1 MKRKLVWVS
10 ALLAVAVLLSAG
22 IAWRHSR
29 ESALPANIAHANGR
43 LEMTRVDVAVK
54 YGGRIVA
61 LPVHEGDLLA
71 AGAIVA
77 REDDAELRAQLD
89 AARATRERATATR
102 QRASDEAD
110 ASTAQVRL
118 ARLEWTQASNL
129 FASGQVSGVE
139 RERRQYALD
148 GAQAAQDAARAA
160 QGEASAAIAEADAQ
174 IARLQ
179 AVIDETIIRAPL
191 AGRVEYRV
199 VEVGTVLPAG
209 GRVVSMLNPEDIYFT
224 TFLPGQQAGRLSIG
238 EEARIVLDAFPGEP
252 IPATVG
258 YVAGEAQFTPK
269 YVETQGERAKLM
281 YRVKLQLPLEVASRL
296 APRLKGGMTG
306 EGYVRLDASQPW
318 PPALAAHGG

>member
-1 MKRKLVWVS
+1 MKRKLVWIGAV
-10 ALLAVAVLLSAG
+10 LAVAALLSAG
-22 IAWRHSR
+22 VAWRHNR
-29 ESALPANIAHANGR
+29 EGALPADIAHANGR

-71 AGAIVA
+71 AGAVVA

-89 AARATRERATATR
+89 AAKAARERAAATR
-102 QRASDEAD
+102 QRAGDEAD

-129 FASGQVSGVE
+129 FASGQISGVE
-139 RERRQYALD
+139 RERRQLALD
-148 GAQAAQDAARAA
+148 GAQAALDAARAA

-174 IARLQ
+174 VARLQ

-199 VEVGTVLPAG
+199 VEVGTMLPAG

-224 TFLPGQQAGRLSIG
+224 IFLPGPQAGRLAIG
-238 EEARIVLDAFPGEP
+238 AQARIVLDAFPGEP
-252 IPATVG
+252 IPARVG
-258 YVAGEAQFTPK
+258 YVASDAQFTPK

-281 YRVKLQLPLEVASRL
+281 YRVKLQLPPEVARRF
-296 APRLKGGMTG
+296 AARLKGGMTG
-306 EGYVRLDASQPW
+306 DGYVRLDASKPW
-318 PPALAAHGG
+318 PAALAAHGT